1 MTRQTNQSHR
11 RTGDNN
17 NTHTNGHKRP
27 SRDRR
32 QDTFRVNL
40 DMTEALELRS
50 LLRDDE
56 GDADEDHLD
65 DVIAAMAPGANR
77 TRTFE
82 ETATIVTIRMSLDE
96 KSAVRRAIGEQWRDG
111 DIGDQK
117 EVVRKLDLAIAKAQA
132 LHN

>member
-1 MTRQTNQSHR
+1 
-11 RTGDNN
+11 
-17 NTHTNGHKRP
+17 
-27 SRDRR
+27 
-32 QDTFRVNL
+32 
-40 DMTEALELRS
+40 MTEALELRS